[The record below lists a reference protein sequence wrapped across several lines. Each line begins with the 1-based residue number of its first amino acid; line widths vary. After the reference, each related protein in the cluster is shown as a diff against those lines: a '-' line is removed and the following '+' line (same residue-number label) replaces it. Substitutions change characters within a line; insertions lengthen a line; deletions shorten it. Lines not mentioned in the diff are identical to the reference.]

1 MARIL
6 FVWEQGANIG
16 HLNNLR
22 LPIEIAVKDGHQVIL
37 AARELHAVKSIIGD
51 LPITCMQAP
60 FKQNAVMLGQ
70 EAFLSYTHVLSRQC
84 FSNADELQVYLNA
97 WCALFYLVKPD
108 LVVFEHSPT
117 ALIAA
122 HDYQFKKLLVG
133 NGFSIPPQGQS
144 PDAPFT
150 AFPTTQLT
158 PAALETLHSDDV
170 ALLKMIN
177 TVLTLIGAKPMGS
190 LHRIYGQAH
199 ARLLTTWPQ
208 LDHFGERPGQLYLG
222 VKPPPPLAPAEWP
235 SGSGP
240 KVFGYLNA
248 MPSLEL
254 FLQGLVSAQVCAL
267 LLVRNLPKPL
277 RDRYGSD
284 RIRFID
290 NAVNLD
296 DVARQV
302 SWVVNN
308 CNHNTVAF
316 FAQRGVPQLLIPTY
330 QEHLFL
336 ALRLV
341 HKGAAAM
348 AYQDQPAYG
357 AAINTMLSHAPLRQ
371 QAKLLASQMTPYD
384 MLGAEKHIRKTFEKT
399 LAT

>member
-6 FVWEQGANIG
+6 FVWEQGVNIG

-22 LPIEIAVKDGHQVIL
+22 LPIEIAIKNGHQVIL
-37 AARELHAVKSIIGD
+37 AARELHALKSIIGD

-60 FKQNAVMLGQ
+60 FKQNTVTLGQ
-70 EAFLSYTHVLSRQC
+70 EAFLSFTHLLSRQC
-84 FSNADELQVYLNA
+84 FSNTDELQVYLNA
-97 WCALFYLVKPD
+97 WCALYYLVKPD

-122 HDYQFKKLLVG
+122 HDYPFKKMLVG
-133 NGFSIPPQGQS
+133 NGFSIPPQGQD
-144 PDAPFT
+144 PDAPFMP
-150 AFPTTQLT
+150 FPTTQLT
-158 PAALETLHSDDV
+158 PAVLESLHSDDK
-170 ALLKMIN
+170 ALLRIIN
-177 TVLTLIGAKPMGS
+177 TAQTLIGAKPMDS
-190 LHRIYGQAH
+190 LYRIYGQAH

-208 LDHFGERPGQLYLG
+208 LDHFGERTGQVYVG
-222 VKPPPPLAPAEWP
+222 VQPPPNLTAPEWP
-235 SGSGP
+235 SGAGP

-254 FLQGLVSAQVCAL
+254 LLQGLVSAQVCAL
-267 LLVRNLPKPL
+267 LLVRNLPLHL
-277 RDRYGSD
+277 RERYSSE

-290 NAVNLD
+290 RAVNLE

-302 SWVVNN
+302 SWVVSN
-308 CNHNTVAF
+308 CNHNTVAY

-341 HKGAAAM
+341 QRGAAAM
-348 AYQDQPAYG
+348 AYQDQPAYT
-357 AAINTMLSHAPLRQ
+357 AAINAIQTHAPLHE
-371 QAKLLASQMTPYD
+371 QAKLLAAQMTPYQKMD
-384 MLGAEKHIRKTFEKT
+384 VEKHVRKVFAKLLPT
-399 LAT
+399 